1 MGDKMEVFKDK
12 KQKEVKSSNFYQKQ
26 YEDDFVSRWDD
37 LIDWEGRTQGEGE
50 FFIRELKKRKSRKI
64 LDAATGTGYHS
75 VRLLKSGFEVHSADG
90 MDNMLERA
98 FINARKQNLL
108 LRTISADWRN
118 LTQHVHESY
127 DAVICL
133 GNSFTHLF
141 NEKDRRKAL
150 AEFYAVLNPNGVLIL
165 DQRNYDSILDE
176 GYNNKHQYYY
186 VGENVKAEPELIDDD
201 LVRFKYE
208 FSDNSVHHLNLYP
221 LRKNYT
227 RDLLS
232 DVGFQNIKTY
242 GDFQETYKTHD
253 PDFFI
258 HVAEK

>member
-1 MGDKMEVFKDK
+1 MATQEKKK
-12 KQKEVKSSNFYQKQ
+12 KQNVKVKSSNFYQKQ
-26 YEDDFVSRWDD
+26 YQNDFVNKWDE
-37 LIDWEGRTQGEGE
+37 LINWEGRTEGEGE
-50 FFIRELKKRKSRKI
+50 FFVRELEKRGAKKI

-75 VRLLKSGFEVHSADG
+75 VRLLKAGFEVHSADG

-98 FINARKQNLL
+98 FHNAREHGLL

-118 LTQHVHESY
+118 LTEHVHESY

-141 NEKDRRKAL
+141 DEKDRRKTL
-150 AEFYAVLNPNGVLIL
+150 AEFYAVLKPKGILIP
-165 DQRNYDSILDE
+165 DQRNYDGILDE
-176 GYNNKHQYYY
+176 GFHNKHSYYY
-186 VGENVKAEPELIDDD
+186 VGDKVKAAPESIDDD

-208 FSDNSVHHLNLYP
+208 FKDGSVHHLNLFP
-221 LRKNYT
+221 LRKEYT
-227 RDLLS
+227 RSLMIDA
-232 DVGFQNIKTY
+232 GFQQIKTY
-242 GDFQETYKTHD
+242 GDFQETYQRND